1 MVLIYVPSELYYMK
15 KWNPNSAMK
24 LGLFVSEMIFWTW
37 IAFGQDNVI
46 YDIYSHLW
54 FSNDIFQIT
63 LMKLWLPFLWCLKF
77 ENDVLWSSQ
86 KRERKMGLVTIP
98 TKWEILLFV

>member
-24 LGLFVSEMIFWTW
+24 LGLFVSKMIFWTW
-37 IAFGQDNVI
+37 IAFGRDNVI

-54 FSNDIFQIT
+54 FSNHFDEVVTSILVMLEIW
-63 LMKLWLPFLWCLKF
+63 KWCSM
-77 ENDVLWSSQ
+77 V
-86 KRERKMGLVTIP
+86 
-98 TKWEILLFV
+98 